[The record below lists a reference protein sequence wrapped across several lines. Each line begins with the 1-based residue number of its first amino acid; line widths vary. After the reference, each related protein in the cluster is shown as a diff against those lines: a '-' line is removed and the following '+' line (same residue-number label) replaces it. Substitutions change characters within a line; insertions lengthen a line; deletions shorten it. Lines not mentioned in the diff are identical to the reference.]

1 MKLPETPGRGSPLDA
16 TWGRQVVDYL
26 RALTPRGPSVGTTA
40 GGTTITGGKGG
51 RTKPQ
56 RAYTPRT
63 FFTTAADDGVAT
75 KVSVSAGAINSIV
88 SPKTELSVISGDKI
102 YIDATVDEDGFATAV
117 VVANGSDVPENTS
130 THGYTIL
137 ATVAVVSGSTVVTP
151 LAWNYSQLQTCGPLV
166 YLWGGFGE

>member
-1 MKLPETPGRGSPLDA
+1 MKLPDMPRDGAPLGPA
-16 TWGRQVVDYL
+16 WGRQVVDYI
-26 RALTPRGPSVGTTA
+26 RSITPRGPGVTTNA
-40 GGTTITGGKGG
+40 SGTTIIPAKPG
-51 RTKPQ
+51 RKDVPS
-56 RAYTPRT
+56 YTPRT
-63 FFTTAADDGVAT
+63 FFTTAADEVGDN

-88 SPKTELSVISGDKI
+88 SAKTDLSVIHGQKI
-102 YIDATVDEDGFATAV
+102 YIDATVDGDGYVTAV